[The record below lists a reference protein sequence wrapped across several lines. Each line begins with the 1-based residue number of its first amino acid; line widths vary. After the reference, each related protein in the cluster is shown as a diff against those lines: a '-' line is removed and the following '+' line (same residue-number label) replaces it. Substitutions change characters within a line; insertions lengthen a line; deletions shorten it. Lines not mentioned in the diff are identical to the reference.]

1 VNGTP
6 GDVRATAR
14 KRLEERRGFFPH
26 LIMYIVVNA
35 GLVVIWAATGT
46 DTFFWPAFPLLFW
59 GGGLLVHAWNAF
71 FSEPI
76 TEAEVDSEVPR
87 IDRPAGGADDPP
99 R

>member
-1 VNGTP
+1 MSGTP

-26 LIMYIVVNA
+26 LIMYIVVNT
-35 GLVVIWAATGT
+35 GLVVVWAATGP

-71 FSEPI
+71 FSRPI
-76 TEAEVDSEVPR
+76 TEAEVDSEVSHM
-87 IDRPAGGADDPP
+87 DRPAGDRRSTP
-99 R
+99 